1 MIQKAQNSASK
12 TQTSYLHIFSLI
24 FKIRREFKKCRNK
37 LTDKQLKQL
46 HNAVESVENIIEDE
60 IDLRTDER
68 VREFFRVKR
77 ADEGVK
83 Q

>member
-24 FKIRREFKKCRNK
+24 YAIKREFKRVRDK

-68 VREFFRVKR
+68 VKKFFQIHK

>member
-1 MIQKAQNSASK
+1 MTDQK
-12 TQTSYLHIFSLI
+12 QTSYLHIFSLI
-24 FKIRREFKKCRNK
+24 YAIKREFKRVRNK

-46 HNAVESVENIIEDE
+46 YSAVESIEILVEDE

-68 VREFFRVKR
+68 VKKFFSIHR

>member
-1 MIQKAQNSASK
+1 
-12 TQTSYLHIFSLI
+12 LI
-24 FKIRREFKKCRNK
+24 YQIRREFKKCRNK

-77 ADEGVK
+77 ADEGV
-83 Q
+83 QQ

>member
-1 MIQKAQNSASK
+1 MTDKQS
-12 TQTSYLHIFSLI
+12 SYLHIFSLI
-24 FKIRREFKKCRNK
+24 YAIKREFKRVRDK
-37 LTDKQLKQL
+37 LTDKQIKQL
-46 HNAVESVENIIEDE
+46 QNAVESIENIIEDE